1 MDAEPERTGRR
12 AGDGT
17 RALKRMRAGLN
28 VSVPDYADFLG
39 CSPNHL
45 WGLIRAKKIKAA
57 MVDGVTSIPAHE
69 ALARSGA
76 EPLAA

>member
-1 MDAEPERTGRR
+1 MDTDPGRTGRR

-28 VSVPDYADFLG
+28 VSVPDFADFLG
-39 CSPNHL
+39 CSPNHV
-45 WGLIRAKKIKAA
+45 WKLIREEKIRAA
-57 MVDGVTSIPAHE
+57 SVDGVTSIPAHE

-76 EPLAA
+76 EAIAA